1 MFLKIEKENV
11 IEGLQKA
18 ANIIPSKSGAAYL
31 RSIWLKSDG
40 GVLSVLCTDSNI
52 EFCGRYAADIAEDGL
67 VGVQGKAFVELLR
80 KLPPG
85 TVTLKMDAESGN
97 LLVEQGKRKYKLPTH
112 DASWFQ
118 DFSAFPENGSVF
130 WSGDFLQELI
140 DKLNFCIGDEDSL
153 EAIACLYIKP
163 VSGNFIEACGL
174 NGHQFAMLRFSN
186 DDLYNLLPQEG
197 VLIQKRYLAEL
208 KKWLGNE
215 EIEVNIGDKRL
226 YLRTADKKESFS
238 LPLSAYEYPDY
249 HNFMA
254 KLDEPAR
261 SDLKAPRQ
269 ELLQAL
275 DRISIFN
282 TDNNRCEKF
291 DLSAEELNLSALGQ
305 DIGSALESLEV
316 RFNGDLKKI
325 AFPTKDLIEVFNH
338 FGSEEVNM
346 ILTGSE
352 GPCGITGKDDPE
364 YTVIIMPMKIVEDA
378 YYNEE
383 EV

>member
-11 IEGLQKA
+11 IEGLPKA

-40 GVLSVLCTDSNI
+40 ANLSVLCTDSNI
-52 EFCGRYAADIAEDGL
+52 EFCGRYAADITEPGL

-112 DASWFQ
+112 DSSWFQ
-118 DFSAFPENGSVF
+118 DFSAFPEDRAVF

-153 EAIACLYIKP
+153 EAIACLYMKP
-163 VSGNFIEACGL
+163 VEDKFIEACGL
-174 NGHQFAMLRFSN
+174 NGHQFAMLRFTN
-186 DDLYNLLPQEG
+186 DDLHALLPQQG
-197 VLIQKRYLAEL
+197 ILIQKRYLAEL
-208 KKWLGNE
+208 KKWLGND
-215 EIEVNIGDKRL
+215 EIEMNIGEKRL

-238 LPLSAYEYPDY
+238 LPLSAYDYPDY
-249 HNFMA
+249 HNFLG
-254 KLDEPAR
+254 KLNDPGR
-261 SDLKAPRQ
+261 SEMKAPRQ

-282 TDNNRCEKF
+282 TDNNRCANF
-291 DLSAEELNLSALGQ
+291 DLGAELTLSALGQ
-305 DIGSALESLEV
+305 DIGSASESMEV
-316 RFNGDLKKI
+316 QFNGELKKI

-338 FGSEEVNM
+338 FVSDEVKM
-346 ILTGSE
+346 VLTGSE
-352 GPCGITGKDDPE
+352 GPCGITGKDDAE

>member
-1 MFLKIEKENV
+1 MFLKIEKEDV

-18 ANIIPSKSGAAYL
+18 ANIIPTKSGAAYL

-40 GVLSVLCTDSNI
+40 GRLSVLCTDSNI
-52 EFCGRYAADIAEDGL
+52 EFCGHYTAEITDSGL
-67 VGVQGKAFVELLR
+67 VGVQGKAFVDLVR

-85 TVTLKMDAESGN
+85 SVTLKVDGESGN
-97 LLVEQGKRKYKLPTH
+97 LLVEQGRRKYKLPTH

-118 DFSAFPENGSVF
+118 DFSAFPDERAVF

-140 DKLNFCIGDEDSL
+140 DRLNFCIGDEDTL

-163 VSGNFIEACGL
+163 VGDDNIEACGL
-174 NGHQFAMLRFSN
+174 NGHQFAMFRFN
-186 DDLYNLLPQEG
+186 NPDLHGLLPQEG
-197 VLIQKRYLAEL
+197 ILIQKRYLAEL
-208 KKWLGNE
+208 KKWLGND
-215 EIEVNIGDKRL
+215 EIEINISDKRL

-249 HNFMA
+249 HNFLA
-254 KLDEPAR
+254 KLDDPER
-261 SDLKAPRQ
+261 SQLTAPRQ
-269 ELLQAL
+269 DMLEAL

-282 TDNNRCEKF
+282 TDNNRCVNF
-291 DLSAEELNLSALGQ
+291 DLGTDLNLSALGQ
-305 DIGSALESLEV
+305 DVGSASENMEV
-316 RFNGDLKKI
+316 QYSGELKKI

-338 FGSEEVNM
+338 FNSGQVNM
-346 ILTGSE
+346 VLTGSE

-364 YTVIIMPMKIVEDA
+364 YTVIIMPMKIVEDS

>member
-18 ANIIPSKSGAAYL
+18 ANIIPTKSGAAYL

-40 GVLSVLCTDSNI
+40 GSLSVLCTDSNI
-52 EFCGRYAADIAEDGL
+52 EFCGHYSAEISEPGL
-67 VGVQGKAFVELLR
+67 VGVQGKAFVDLVR

-85 TVTLKMDAESGN
+85 SVTLKMDEESGN
-97 LLVEQGKRKYKLPTH
+97 LLVEQGRRKYKLPTH

-118 DFSAFPENGSVF
+118 DFSSFPDERAVF

-140 DKLNFCIGDEDSL
+140 DRLNFCIGDEDTL

-163 VSGNFIEACGL
+163 VETDYIEACGL
-174 NGHQFAMLRFSN
+174 NGHQFAMFRFN
-186 DDLYNLLPQEG
+186 NPDLHALLPPEG
-197 VLIQKRYLAEL
+197 ILIQKRYLAEL
-208 KKWLGNE
+208 KKWLGND
-215 EIEVNIGDKRL
+215 EIEINISEKRL

-249 HNFMA
+249 HNFLA
-254 KLDEPAR
+254 KLDDPAR
-261 SDLKAPRQ
+261 SELTAPRQ
-269 ELLQAL
+269 DMLEAL

-282 TDNNRCEKF
+282 TDNNRCVNF
-291 DLSAEELNLSALGQ
+291 DLGADLNLSALGQ
-305 DIGSALESLEV
+305 DVGSASENLEV
-316 RFNGDLKKI
+316 QYSGELKKI

-338 FGSEEVNM
+338 FNSGQVQM
-346 ILTGSE
+346 VLTGSE
-352 GPCGITGKDDPE
+352 GPCGVTGKEDPE
-364 YTVIIMPMKIVEDA
+364 YTVIIMPMKIVEDS